1 MHGLINYG
9 LQKFFQAVH
18 GEDVWSRIVAR
29 GHLPRDGFEPMLS
42 YDDRL
47 TDAMLAAAETEL
59 GERREGFLEDFGT
72 FLVAHP
78 LCRPVRRLLR
88 FGGESYE
95 DFLHSVEELGDR
107 ARLALPD
114 LDLPQLVLEEAGA
127 GRYAV
132 RCRWCRPGFVPAIVG
147 ILRALA
153 DDYGALVLVETDKE
167 ARDAREGKIAVTLL
181 DGTFASGRAFSLGV
195 MREGSE
201 AETG

>member
-18 GEDVWSRIVAR
+18 GEEIWSRIVAQ
-29 GHLPRDGFEPMLS
+29 GALPRDGFEPMLT
-42 YDDRL
+42 YDDHL
-47 TDAMLAAAETEL
+47 TEAMLAAAETVL
-59 GERREGFLEDFGT
+59 GEKRVDFLEDFGT

-78 LCRPVRRLLR
+78 LCKPVRRLLR

-132 RCRWCRPGFVPAIVG
+132 RCRWNRPGFVPVIVG

-153 DDYGALVLVETDKE
+153 DDYGALVLVEAAGAPPE
-167 ARDAREGKIAVTLL
+167 AREAKIAVTLL
-181 DGTFASGRAFSLGV
+181 DGAFASGRAFSLGV
-195 MREGSE
+195 LRE
-201 AETG
+201 